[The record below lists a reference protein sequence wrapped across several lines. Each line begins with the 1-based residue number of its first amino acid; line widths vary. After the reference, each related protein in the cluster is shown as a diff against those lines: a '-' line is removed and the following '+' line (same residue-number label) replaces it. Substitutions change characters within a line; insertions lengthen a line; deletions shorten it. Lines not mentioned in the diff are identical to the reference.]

1 MGGPN
6 LKSLCYIY
14 EIIMGGEFDPGFVEI
29 DQELIFTVIL
39 LPSDDSFNKGCCH
52 MRTK

>member
-1 MGGPN
+1 
-6 LKSLCYIY
+6 
-14 EIIMGGEFDPGFVEI
+14 MGGEFDPGFVEI